1 MENHNALENID
12 MYGEQV
18 REVLSRPPHWL
29 ALMGSSIVFIFVVT
43 LGCLSYYVKYP
54 DILSGRITITSDV
67 PTINLIAKTNGR
79 IQKLYV
85 TDNDKVSLGQK
96 LALVENTSNSVEVYK
111 LLDLLT
117 TIDVHFSSNSFVNLP
132 NYLSLGDIQTPYS
145 NFVREYEA
153 LKIFRRSDNKE
164 QQLAAYNKQLRDFQT
179 LIQQY
184 ARQKDNVE
192 HELNLLNQDVERN
205 STLFKQGVISS
216 KEYEDKLRE
225 PLRLRR
231 QLEDMSIAQS
241 NTQISISNT
250 ERSIAELTAQ
260 NSETGNQIKMRTFEA
275 YQNLM
280 NKISE
285 WAQLYVIK
293 APIEGRISYFNF
305 WSENQNVKQGD
316 DVFTIIPTTQTEI
329 IGKVLLPI
337 QSAGKLKIGQ
347 KAVIKLENFPFA
359 EFGVLEGRVKTIS
372 AIPKQNQYAVEI
384 DFDNKLIT
392 NTGTTIATK
401 NDIQGRVDIVTE
413 DLRLI
418 ERIFYQIRKIFL

>member
-164 QQLAAYNKQLRDFQT
+164 QQLAAYNK
-179 LIQQY
+179 
-184 ARQKDNVE
+184 
-192 HELNLLNQDVERN
+192 
-205 STLFKQGVISS
+205 
-216 KEYEDKLRE
+216 
-225 PLRLRR
+225 
-231 QLEDMSIAQS
+231 
-241 NTQISISNT
+241 
-250 ERSIAELTAQ
+250 
-260 NSETGNQIKMRTFEA
+260 
-275 YQNLM
+275 
-280 NKISE
+280 
-285 WAQLYVIK
+285 
-293 APIEGRISYFNF
+293 
-305 WSENQNVKQGD
+305 
-316 DVFTIIPTTQTEI
+316 
-329 IGKVLLPI
+329 
-337 QSAGKLKIGQ
+337 
-347 KAVIKLENFPFA
+347 
-359 EFGVLEGRVKTIS
+359 
-372 AIPKQNQYAVEI
+372 
-384 DFDNKLIT
+384 
-392 NTGTTIATK
+392 
-401 NDIQGRVDIVTE
+401 
-413 DLRLI
+413 
-418 ERIFYQIRKIFL
+418 